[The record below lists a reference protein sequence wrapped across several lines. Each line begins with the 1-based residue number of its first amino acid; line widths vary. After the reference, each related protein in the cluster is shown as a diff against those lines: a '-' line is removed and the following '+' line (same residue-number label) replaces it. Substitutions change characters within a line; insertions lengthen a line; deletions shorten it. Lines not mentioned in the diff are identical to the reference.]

1 MSGPGY
7 IGTLF
12 RLCCMAAAVGL
23 AMVLTYRL
31 LKALGRREATAA
43 GYAFILPWLVG
54 FAVFS
59 LFPMLYSLGLS
70 FTRYGI
76 LSAPEWV
83 GLANYRRIFSPDP
96 IFVDAVVNTVV
107 FASFSVVLGIVASLA
122 AAMLLSLDLRLMGF
136 WRAVYYVPSVIPA
149 VSTALLWRWIFVPEG
164 GLVNGILASL
174 HLPQPGWFSDPSWV
188 IPAFV
193 IMSLQGAAGNNMV
206 IFLARLK
213 GIDAQLYEAAAIDG
227 AGTWARFR
235 HVTLPQL
242 TPVIFYHLVMGI
254 IGGLLIFT
262 QPMFIK
268 TPGRSG
274 LFYAV
279 YVYRTGWHELRM
291 GYACALSWVLFAGLI
306 VLTLMVIRS
315 GRRWV
320 SYEQS
325 DVLTGGGSR
334 VLQPR
339 GPKRRIWYSLVVVGA
354 VVMILPIFWM
364 ISTSLKSPEDLF
376 AIPPKLL
383 SLPLRW
389 RNYLDAWIA
398 LPFWRYLFNT
408 LFVTGLAMAGEVLG
422 AGLVAYGFSRFD
434 FPGKKTLFGV
444 LLSTLMIPG
453 IVLMVPVF
461 LLWRTFGLV
470 GTFDPL
476 VLGSV
481 LGGGALFVFIYH
493 QFFKTLPREL
503 EEAARLDGAS
513 HGRVFFSIILPV
525 AKPVFLVIA
534 LISFQA
540 HWNDFLGPLLYL
552 NDSRQYT
559 MTMGLHFFQGA
570 FMGEAPKWHWMMA
583 ITTLMAA
590 PTVLI
595 FLVTQ
600 RSFFGQAGR
609 GLGAAGS

>member
-1 MSGPGY
+1 MSGTGY
-7 IGTLF
+7 LGTLVRF
-12 RLCCMAAAVGL
+12 GCLAAALGL

-54 FAVFS
+54 LAVFS
-59 LFPMLYSLGLS
+59 LFPMLYSLSLS

-76 LSAPEWV
+76 LSAPQWV
-83 GLANYRRIFSPDP
+83 GLAHYRRIFSPDP
-96 IFVDAVVNTVV
+96 IFLDAAVNTVV
-107 FASFSVVLGIVASLA
+107 FASFSVVLGILASLGA
-122 AAMLLSLDLRLMGF
+122 ALLLSLDLRLMGF

-174 HLPQPGWFSDPSWV
+174 RLPQPGWFSDPNWV

-193 IMSLQGAAGNNMV
+193 IMGLQGAAGNNMV
-206 IFLARLK
+206 IL
-213 GIDAQLYEAAAIDG
+213 
-227 AGTWARFR
+227 
-235 HVTLPQL
+235 
-242 TPVIFYHLVMGI
+242 MGI

-279 YVYRTGWHELRM
+279 YVYRTGWGELRM

-306 VLTLMVIRS
+306 VLTLLVVRTS
-315 GRRWV
+315 RRWV

-325 DVLTGGGSR
+325 DVLIRSGGR

-339 GPKRRIWYSLVVVGA
+339 GVKRRVWYGA
-354 VVMILPIFWM
+354 VVAGACVMILPIFWM
-364 ISTSLKSPEDLF
+364 VSTSLKSPEDLF
-376 AIPPKLL
+376 SIPPKLL

-389 RNYLDAWIA
+389 RNYLDAWVA
-398 LPFWRYLFNT
+398 LPFWRYLVNT
-408 LFVTGLAMAGEVLG
+408 LFVTALAMAGEVLT
-422 AGLVAYGFSRFD
+422 AGLVAYGFARFD

-461 LLWRTFGLV
+461 LIWRRFGLV

-493 QFFKTLPREL
+493 QFFKTLPKEL

-513 HGRVFFSIILPV
+513 HGRVFFSIILPM

-534 LISFQA
+534 LISFQG

-552 NDSRQYT
+552 NDPRQYT

-590 PTVLI
+590 PTVVI
-595 FLVTQ
+595 FLLTQ
-600 RSFFGQAGR
+600 RSFFRQGR
-609 GLGAAGS
+609 PSLGAAGL